1 MRASRGAA
9 YRVRKALILQLGY
22 YHRGN
27 VLDDIRLRRGGHR
40 FIVRRYQKFKC
51 IGKLRELFELAHC
64 PERPFIKRAVFSVEQ
79 EHRRH
84 GVICKFYHRELG
96 AARLA
101 VGNAALE
108 IILSRLRRHYKM
120 TCKLFESDI
129 LRHIEKRP
137 ADARK
142 LAEIVAE
149 NLAVRRR
156 RKAAV
161 WRSHPLIYRI
171 KARARACFR
180 EIEVPRFYNSV
191 AAAADGAYFE
201 PVNALKALRELRI
214 GAFELK
220 FSAAVD
226 IIGHEDAESRLKI
239 MVARYII
246 VIAEALRAVADK
258 TYRELIF
265 KLREFS
271 WSIGAPYVS

>member
-9 YRVRKALILQLGY
+9 YRVCKALILQLGY

-84 GVICKFYHRELG
+84 GMICKFYHRELG

-120 TCKLFESDI
+120 TCKLLSLTSCGI
-129 LRHIEKRP
+129 LRNDRRIRENSPRSS
-137 ADARK
+137 RK
-142 LAEIVAE
+142 T
-149 NLAVRRR
+149 
-156 RKAAV
+156 
-161 WRSHPLIYRI
+161 SP
-171 KARARACFR
+171 F
-180 EIEVPRFYNSV
+180 V
-191 AAAADGAYFE
+191 AAARQLSG
-201 PVNALKALRELRI
+201 V
-214 GAFELK
+214 
-220 FSAAVD
+220 
-226 IIGHEDAESRLKI
+226 
-239 MVARYII
+239 
-246 VIAEALRAVADK
+246 VIH
-258 TYRELIF
+258 
-265 KLREFS
+265 
-271 WSIGAPYVS
+271 

>member
-1 MRASRGAA
+1 
-9 YRVRKALILQLGY
+9 
-22 YHRGN
+22 
-27 VLDDIRLRRGGHR
+27 
-40 FIVRRYQKFKC
+40 
-51 IGKLRELFELAHC
+51 
-64 PERPFIKRAVFSVEQ
+64 
-79 EHRRH
+79 
-84 GVICKFYHRELG
+84 
-96 AARLA
+96 
-101 VGNAALE
+101 
-108 IILSRLRRHYKM
+108 M

-149 NLAVRRR
+149 DFAVRRR

-180 EIEVPRFYNSV
+180 EIEVSRFYNSV

-246 VIAEALRAVADK
+246 VIAEALRAVTDK

-265 KLREFS
+265 KLREFFMEHRRAVGFIEFS
-271 WSIGAPYVS
+271 